1 MTWILIAVI
10 YFKMLE
16 LKVDIENI
24 LANRPELINY
34 KKILTINPSD
44 INCLSQATTTIIL
57 CTNLQPSIACE
68 FDLEINITLGINKS
82 KMEEDGSDDC
92 K

>member
-24 LANRPELINY
+24 PANRPELINY
-34 KKILTINPSD
+34 KKILTYKP
-44 INCLSQATTTIIL
+44 
-57 CTNLQPSIACE
+57 
-68 FDLEINITLGINKS
+68 
-82 KMEEDGSDDC
+82 
-92 K
+92 

>member
-1 MTWILIAVI
+1 MTWILIALI

-24 LANRPELINY
+24 LAKRPELINY
-34 KKILTINPSD
+34 KKIVTINPSD
-44 INCLSQATTTIIL
+44 INCLSQATTTTIL
-57 CTNLQPSIACE
+57 CTHFLQPSIACE

-82 KMEEDGSDDC
+82 KMDEDGSGD
-92 K
+92 